1 MRINIIFPVLNEQYR
16 INRGINETVTF
27 MRANISM
34 PFELNIVDNG
44 SIDKTEEYALKLCEK
59 YPEVHYTKITER
71 GLGVAFREGFK
82 RNNSDI
88 VGYMDID
95 LATNLNHLIEV
106 EKLFKTQPDIDLIN
120 GSRFNRKSKVMGRKW
135 YRNISSYGLIFMLKV
150 FLKMKATDSIC
161 GFKFFRKESA
171 SRLISMSS
179 TDENGWFYIIELL
192 LRAERN
198 QFKIHELPVEWFDDT
213 QSKVKI
219 METITNYI
227 RNIYKL
233 SLKFKKKQI

>member
-1 MRINIIFPVLNEQYR
+1 MTINIIFPVLNEEFR
-16 INRGINETVTF
+16 INRGIDETISF
-27 MRANISM
+27 MRSNIKM
-34 PFELNIVDNG
+34 PFELNIIDNG
-44 SIDKTEEYALKLCEK
+44 SIDKTEEYALKLCDK
-59 YPEVHYTKITER
+59 YPEVHYTKISEK
-71 GLGVAFREGFK
+71 GLGVAFREGVK

-106 EKLFKTQPDIDLIN
+106 ENLFKTHPDIDFIN
-120 GSRFNRKSKVMGRKW
+120 GSRFNRNSKVTGRKW
-135 YRNISSYGLIFMLKV
+135 YRNISSYGLLFLLKV

-161 GFKFFRKESA
+161 GFKFFRKESL
-171 SRLISMSS
+171 SRLISISS

-198 QFKIHELPVEWFDDT
+198 QYKIHEMPVEWFDDT

-219 METITNYI
+219 LDTIVNYVS
-227 RNIYKL
+227 NIYKL
-233 SLKFKKKQI
+233 SLKFRSK